1 MTENTVNK
9 LMDILPE
16 DPVDWTNEH
25 IEQVI
30 AWQKKMFFNREE
42 NFGKKKSDPV
52 EQSFLFEKV
61 MKEIAQ
67 EQPKQTKMNFKRRI

>member
-1 MTENTVNK
+1 MTNTVNK

-30 AWQKKMFFNREE
+30 AWQKKMFFDREQ
-42 NFGKKKSDPV
+42 NFGKKKSSSPE
-52 EQSFLFEKV
+52 EQSSLLETV
-61 MKEIAQ
+61 LKEIAQ
-67 EQPKQTKMNFKRRI
+67 TPQTKVTKFKRRL